1 MGDTK
6 DTVKGG
12 IWVDLYVKVSIDIAV
27 KSTDKDDY
35 VDDRFSAK
43 AWRKMGASSFFWL
56 KVFSKLQQLQQK
68 SK

>member
-27 KSTDKDDY
+27 RSTDKDDY

-43 AWRKMGASSFFWL
+43 AWRKTGASGFFL
-56 KVFSKLQQLQQK
+56 I
-68 SK
+68 

>member
-1 MGDTK
+1 MRARLDTYFKQFMGDTK

-27 KSTDKDDY
+27 RSTDKDDY

-43 AWRKMGASSFFWL
+43 AWRKTGASGFFWI
-56 KVFSKLQQLQQK
+56 K
-68 SK
+68 